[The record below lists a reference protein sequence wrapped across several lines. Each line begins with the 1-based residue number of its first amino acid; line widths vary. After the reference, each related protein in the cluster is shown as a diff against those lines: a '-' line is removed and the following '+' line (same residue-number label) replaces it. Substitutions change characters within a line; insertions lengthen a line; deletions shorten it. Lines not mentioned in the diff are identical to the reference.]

1 MTNPLFKSYF
11 MGGFEC
17 ADHINRTGQRVNLLK
32 ETQHDIR
39 AEEDYILLKN
49 LGILTV
55 REGICWSAVEQ
66 YPGVYDFSEVGKRM
80 KAAQKHGV
88 QQIWDLIHFGYPDAL
103 YPTHPHFADR
113 FENLCRAFTKFY
125 LENSADPLFV
135 VPVNEISF
143 LSWFSGDDRGTVPFA
158 VNSGW
163 DMKYHLCKAAI
174 QGIKAMKEELPDCK
188 IVMVEP
194 LIKIHSDG
202 EADEDLFRKNE
213 YQYEA
218 MDIIGGRM
226 CPELGGDE
234 SFLEILGFNYYWN
247 CQWRGNA
254 NSLCWPDNNNERIP
268 LSDLLTAAYER
279 YKKPIF
285 LSETGH
291 FGEGRVPWL
300 EEISEQCRIVLKNG
314 IDFQGICIYPVT
326 DRPDWDDLSAYSQCG
341 LYDLDIHGNRI
352 PHQESI
358 ACLQKEISILNQHP
372 HLFNLK
378 KEDYEITKNKNRH
391 HFQLL

>member
-32 ETQHDIR
+32 ETQHDVR

-55 REGICWSAVEQ
+55 REGICWSEVEQ
-66 YPGVYDFSEVGKRM
+66 YPGVFDFSEVGKRM

-88 QQIWDLIHFGYPDAL
+88 QQIWDLIHFGHPDAL

-188 IVMVEP
+188 IVLVEP

-202 EADEDLFRKNE
+202 
-213 YQYEA
+213 
-218 MDIIGGRM
+218 DIYLDDIGYYYLYGNQLKRQ
-226 CPELGGDE
+226 LYSA
-234 SFLEILGFNYYWN
+234 SFF
-247 CQWRGNA
+247 
-254 NSLCWPDNNNERIP
+254 
-268 LSDLLTAAYER
+268 
-279 YKKPIF
+279 
-285 LSETGH
+285 
-291 FGEGRVPWL
+291 
-300 EEISEQCRIVLKNG
+300 
-314 IDFQGICIYPVT
+314 
-326 DRPDWDDLSAYSQCG
+326 
-341 LYDLDIHGNRI
+341 
-352 PHQESI
+352 
-358 ACLQKEISILNQHP
+358 
-372 HLFNLK
+372 
-378 KEDYEITKNKNRH
+378 
-391 HFQLL
+391 